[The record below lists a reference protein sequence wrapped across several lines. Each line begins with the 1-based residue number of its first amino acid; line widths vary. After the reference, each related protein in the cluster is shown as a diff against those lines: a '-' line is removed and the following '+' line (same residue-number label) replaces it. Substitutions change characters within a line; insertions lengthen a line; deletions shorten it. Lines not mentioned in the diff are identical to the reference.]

1 MNKIK
6 HLILTILLYVFVIV
20 AYFIERFIN
29 SEAVMLICIYMGAWF
44 ALVVVYIY
52 YIVRY
57 KETNIKILSI
67 ISVTISSYFLFRLL
81 LITRL
86 TYEINNGLF
95 HAL

>member
-29 SEAVMLICIYMGAWF
+29 SEAVMQICIYMGAWF

-52 YIVRY
+52 YIVKY